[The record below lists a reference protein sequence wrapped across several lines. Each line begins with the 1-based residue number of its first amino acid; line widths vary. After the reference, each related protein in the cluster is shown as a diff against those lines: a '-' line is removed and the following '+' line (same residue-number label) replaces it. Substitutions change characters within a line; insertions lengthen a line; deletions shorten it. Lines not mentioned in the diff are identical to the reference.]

1 MRASSNAFA
10 KKERVWVAVRI
21 RPLLE
26 LEQLARE
33 RTAWDAVGSN
43 TLQHVDPDK
52 PAAQC
57 TSYQYNRVFPDSS
70 SSEQVYTEAAAGLV
84 AASMRGYNSTIFA
97 YGQTGSGKTYTMQ
110 AIMAAAAQ
118 DMFQAISH
126 DPSREFIIRMA
137 AVEIYNEVVRDLL
150 RDNSPGLKLLDDPL
164 KGTVAEGLSE
174 AGVQS
179 EQHLQQLLAEV
190 EARRQVSRHRSS
202 IATCNLRLSAVQA
215 YAWQTWAGTVQTT
228 CSTYPLAC
236 GHPQLQGKH
245 IAAFN
250 AMTNCLL
257 VLPQTRATRMNDNSS
272 RSHEIV
278 RLYIE
283 SRPASAAAGECRT
296 PSTSGLRAI
305 DDSMD
310 LSLHAFGCLKLEH
323 FEPFQ
328 KPHPCLAPAHACRCR
343 GSSCR

>member
-1 MRASSNAFA
+1 MGASSNAVA

-33 RTAWDAVGSN
+33 RTAWKAVGSN
-43 TLQHVDPDK
+43 NLQHVDLEK

-70 SSEQVYTEAAAGLV
+70 TSAQVYKEAAAGLV
-84 AASMRGYNSTIFA
+84 AASMQGYNSTIFA

-110 AIMAAAAQ
+110 SIMAAAAQ
-118 DMFQAISH
+118 DMFQAISQE
-126 DPSREFIIRMA
+126 PGREFIIRMA

-190 EARRQVSRHRSS
+190 EARRQVSVA
-202 IATCNLRLSAVQA
+202 ATCKHTAA
-215 YAWQTWAGTVQTT
+215 
-228 CSTYPLAC
+228 
-236 GHPQLQGKH
+236 QLQGMQGCIHQQK
-245 IAAFN
+245 I
-250 AMTNCLL
+250 CCR
-257 VLPQTRATRMNDNSS
+257 PQTQAVAYMCKD
-272 RSHEIV
+272 
-278 RLYIE
+278 
-283 SRPASAAAGECRT
+283 PAARHAAAEK
-296 PSTSGLRAI
+296 AE
-305 DDSMD
+305 
-310 LSLHAFGCLKLEH
+310 A
-323 FEPFQ
+323 
-328 KPHPCLAPAHACRCR
+328 
-343 GSSCR
+343 

>member
-1 MRASSNAFA
+1 MGASSNAVG

-33 RTAWDAVGSN
+33 RMAWKAVGSN

-97 YGQTGSGKTYTMQ
+97 YGQTGSGKTFTMQ

-118 DMFQAISH
+118 DMFQAIAQE
-126 DPSREFIIRMA
+126 PGREFIIRMA

-179 EQHLQQLLAEV
+179 EQHLQQLLGEV
-190 EARRQVSRHRSS
+190 EARRQVSQRWQSN
-202 IATCNLRLSAVQA
+202 ATWNTHDAAAKAHARDASAGEDQIL
-215 YAWQTWAGTVQTT
+215 
-228 CSTYPLAC
+228 CSTWGA
-236 GHPQLQGKH
+236 
-245 IAAFN
+245 
-250 AMTNCLL
+250 
-257 VLPQTRATRMNDNSS
+257 
-272 RSHEIV
+272 
-278 RLYIE
+278 
-283 SRPASAAAGECRT
+283 
-296 PSTSGLRAI
+296 
-305 DDSMD
+305 
-310 LSLHAFGCLKLEH
+310 
-323 FEPFQ
+323 
-328 KPHPCLAPAHACRCR
+328 
-343 GSSCR
+343 